1 MLYSKNFYNRIFED
15 AANPADSNL
24 DVSNAEAMDLLKDQQ
39 VEEEPQSKEIV
50 KDMTRSGTTYGF
62 PINEMSLK
70 DINTLIERGEGEWN
84 SDSPLKLMK
93 DGKSGDPAMIANK
106 PVYLKIRLTRSKEDR
121 KSQPVELEL
130 ADRIYILMDTTSESL
145 KSMIDRA
152 TDITNSIRVSVQTP
166 LLRKGE
172 KIEHS
177 LEFWKDLSRKSDPT
191 AASTGSGEM
200 TKGVKIDWAQQLA
213 APGTS
218 AGIGESRNIPKKRSN
233 PVNESNGYRWMKFI
247 R

>member
-1 MLYSKNFYNRIFED
+1 MLYSKKFYNRIFED
-15 AANPADSNL
+15 AADPTDSNL
-24 DVSNAEAMDLLKDQQ
+24 DVSNAEAMNLLKDQQ
-39 VEEEPQSKEIV
+39 VAEEPQSEEMV

-62 PINEMSLK
+62 PINETSLK

-84 SDSPLKLMK
+84 SSDPLKLMK
-93 DGKSGDPAMIANK
+93 DGKSGDPAMMVNK
-106 PVYLKIRLTRSKEDR
+106 PVYLKIRLTRSKTDR
-121 KSQPVELEL
+121 QSQPAELEM
-130 ADRIYILMDTTSESL
+130 ADRVYILLDTNSQSL
-145 KSMIDRA
+145 KSMIDKA
-152 TDITNSIRVSVQTP
+152 TDITNSVRVSVQTP

-191 AASTGSGEM
+191 ADSAGSGEM
-200 TKGVKIDWAQQLA
+200 TKDVKIDWAQQLA

-218 AGIGESRNIPKKRSN
+218 AGIGESRSIPKKRSN